1 MPEAV
6 TRTER
11 LLNLVLCLMAAE
23 QPVSR
28 EQIEQQV
35 RGYDQG
41 AGEAAVERMFE
52 RDKDE
57 LRSMG
62 LPIETIESAGG
73 IGYRIVP
80 ARYALPDIDLTD
92 AERTA
97 VALAAQVWARGA
109 VDGLPA
115 NAVRKLESVATDG
128 WTSAEPSPPATL
140 TGDDAALAPLI
151 RAVTEGVVIRFPYR
165 APDQTADTRRTM
177 TPWGLHSSDGRW
189 FLVGWDHD
197 REAAR
202 TFRVSRITGGVTTA
216 RGLPPHGAPEGFDVA
231 AGTTDGHE
239 YPPVT
244 AALRVVPG
252 RAMSLRALSDADA
265 SAAEIVVTAPSLRVL
280 VARVCA
286 AGPDATVLAPAEIV
300 LAVRTSIERLL
311 AEHAPVPGPAAS
323 DDEAAGR

>member
-23 QPVSR
+23 QPVPR
-28 EQIEQQV
+28 EVIERQV
-35 RGYDQG
+35 RGYDLG
-41 AGEAAVERMFE
+41 AADGAVERMFE

-62 LPIETIESAGG
+62 LPIETVETAAG

-115 NAVRKLESVATDG
+115 TAVLKLESVAPDG

-165 APDQTADTRRTM
+165 APDQSEDTRRTVS
-177 TPWGLHSSDGRW
+177 PWGLRSSDGRW

-197 REAAR
+197 REAPR
-202 TFRVSRITGGVTTA
+202 TFRVSRITGPVSTA
-216 RGLPPHGAPEGFDVA
+216 RGQAPRPAPEDFDVA
-231 AGTTDGHE
+231 TADTDAQDH
-239 YPPVT
+239 PPVS
-244 AALRVVPG
+244 AVIRVAPG
-252 RAMSLRALSDADA
+252 RAMSLRAMSE
-265 SAAEIVVTAPSLRVL
+265 AAIAAPEIVVTAPSLRVL

-286 AGPDATVLAPAEIV
+286 AGPDATVLAPAEV
-300 LAVRTSIERLL
+300 VTAVRDAIARLL
-311 AEHAPVPGPAAS
+311 ADHPS
-323 DDEAAGR
+323 TDEGGGR